1 MEHLEG
7 KQRDAIKKMSTVR
20 LTGLLLRAGVKV
32 EDLEMLDRG
41 QLKGCMG

>member
-32 EDLEMLDRG
+32 EDLETLDSG